1 MAEIVSLAEAV
12 ERAIR
17 DGDAVAM
24 EGFTHLIPFA
34 AGHEVIRQR
43 RRDLTLI
50 RMTPDLIYD
59 QLIGAGCA
67 RKLIFSWGGNPGVGS
82 LHRFR
87 DAVENSWPVAL
98 EIEEHSHAGMANRY
112 VAGAS
117 GLPFAVLRGYNG
129 TGLETLNDPP
139 GGAWG
144 VRADGSPRESRSQQ
158 SHGSVPTIKPITC
171 PFTGEVLTAVSA
183 IRPDVAVIHAQRA
196 DRSGNVQFWGI
207 TGVQKEAVLASG
219 RSVVTVE
226 EIVDELDPR
235 PGAVVLPS
243 WTVSFVARVPNG
255 SHPSYALGYSVR
267 DNDYYVAWDAI
278 ARDRDTF
285 TRWLDEQVYPVPAG
299 QL

>member
-12 ERAIR
+12 ERAIH

-87 DAVENSWPVAL
+87 DAVEHAWPAAL

-129 TGLETLNDPP
+129 TGLESLTGDH
-139 GGAWG
+139 GA
-144 VRADGSPRESRSQQ
+144 
-158 SHGSVPTIKPITC
+158 VPTIQPITC
-171 PFTGEVLTAVSA
+171 PFTGETLTAVAA

-207 TGVQKEAVLASG
+207 AGVQKEAVLAAR

-226 EIVDELDPR
+226 ELVDRLDPR

-243 WTVSFVARVPNG
+243 WTVSYVAHAPG
-255 SHPSYALGYSVR
+255 GAHPSYAFGYSVR

-278 ARDRDTF
+278 SRDRDAF
-285 TRWLDEQVYPVPAG
+285 THWLDEHVHAVPAG
-299 QL
+299 Q

>member
-12 ERAIR
+12 ERAIH

-43 RRDLTLI
+43 LRDLTLI

-87 DAVENSWPVAL
+87 DAVEHGWPATL

-129 TGLETLNDPP
+129 TGLESLSGD
-139 GGAWG
+139 
-144 VRADGSPRESRSQQ
+144 
-158 SHGSVPTIKPITC
+158 HGSAPTIKPITC
-171 PFTGEVLTAVSA
+171 PFTGETLTAVAA

-196 DRSGNVQFWGI
+196 DRLGNVQFWGI
-207 TGVQKEAVLASG
+207 AGVQKEAVLAAQ

-226 EIVDELDPR
+226 EIVDRLDPR

-243 WTVSFVARVPNG
+243 WTVSYVAHVPG
-255 SHPSYALGYSVR
+255 GAHPSYALGYSVR
-267 DNDYYVAWDAI
+267 DNDYYVAWDEI
-278 ARDRDTF
+278 GRDRDAF
-285 TRWLDEQVYPVPAG
+285 GRWLDERVYAVPAG
-299 QL
+299 QS

>member
-1 MAEIVSLAEAV
+1 VAEIVSLAEAV
-12 ERAIR
+12 RQAIH

-87 DAVENSWPVAL
+87 DAVERGWPAPL

-117 GLPFAVLRGYNG
+117 GLPFAVLRGYHG
-129 TGLETLNDPP
+129 TGLEALS
-139 GGAWG
+139 
-144 VRADGSPRESRSQQ
+144 GSHRVP
-158 SHGSVPTIKPITC
+158 PTIRPITC
-171 PFTGEVLTAVSA
+171 PFTGERLTAVAA

-207 TGVQKEAVLASG
+207 CGVQKEAVLASA

-226 EIVDELDPR
+226 EIVDDLDRR
-235 PGAVVLPS
+235 PGDVVLPG
-243 WTVSFVARVPNG
+243 WTVTYVAQVPG
-255 SHPSYALGYSVR
+255 GAHPSYALGYSVR
-267 DNDYYVAWDAI
+267 DNDYYVSWDAI
-278 ARDRDTF
+278 SRDRESF
-285 TRWLDEQVYPVPAG
+285 ARWLDERVYG
-299 QL
+299 